1 MEITTNWE
9 DNIMV
14 LKLNGRLD
22 TNASMEFEQHMEES
36 IKFSKKNMILDFSE
50 LEYICS
56 SGLRVIIQA
65 AKKLKTVKG
74 ELVLCCMEDYI
85 KEVFEISGFDAFLKI
100 CSSRDEAVK
109 SFYQFG
115 V

>member
-1 MEITTNWE
+1 MEITTKWE
-9 DNIMV
+9 DNILI
-14 LKLNGRLD
+14 LKLKGRLD
-22 TNASMEFEQHMEES
+22 TNASMDFEQQVEEA

-65 AKKLKTVKG
+65 AKKLKSLQG
-74 ELVLCCMEDYI
+74 EVVLCCMEDYI

-100 CSSRDEAVK
+100 FSSKEEAVNY
-109 SFYQFG
+109 F
-115 V
+115 

>member
-1 MEITTNWE
+1 MEIITNWE
-9 DNIMV
+9 GEIMV
-14 LKLNGRLD
+14 LKLKGRLD
-22 TNASMEFEQHMEES
+22 TNASMDFEQQVEEA
-36 IKFSKKNMILDFSE
+36 IKFSKKSMILDFSE

-65 AKKLKTVKG
+65 AKKLKSIQG

-100 CSSRDEAVK
+100 FSSKEEAVK
-109 SFYQFG
+109 LF
-115 V
+115 

>member
-14 LKLNGRLD
+14 VKLRGRLD
-22 TNASMEFEQHMEES
+22 TNASMEFEQQVDEA
-36 IKFSKKNMILDFSE
+36 IKFRKENMILDFSE

-65 AKKLKTVKG
+65 AKKLKSLQG

-100 CSSRDEAVK
+100 CSTKEEATN
-109 SFYQFG
+109 SF
-115 V
+115 